1 VGRRH
6 GVVVGVMERVESR
19 FDVGAAPP
27 RACPSCGSEEQDL
40 IYRQRFER
48 FTSGSIGDGYDVV
61 ACGTCGAC
69 FASRLP
75 DQARFDEYYGAASKY
90 DLGATDGQLRGH
102 DAARFGSLAEWVTGE
117 VADRSRPVLD
127 VGTATGGF
135 LTALREQGFSSLRG
149 VDPSPQAVRLARE
162 EHGLDVKVGGI
173 GEARTWGSRFHLI
186 CFCAVLEHLLDPR
199 ATIQAAAE
207 LLDEDGMILIEVPD
221 ATRFRDCISAPY
233 QEFSVEHVNYFTDGS
248 LRYLMAGADLAPLAQ
263 RRFTWAQSADAE
275 APILDAMFV
284 RPAGEVGAAT
294 ADTQGPRAL
303 VEYVRRSA
311 EKEAA
316 VARRIQ
322 ALADAR
328 RPLYVWGVGTH
339 TLHLLRC
346 SALAEC
352 NIAAFIDGNPH
363 YSGTTL
369 AGRPV
374 LAPRELPA
382 VDRPILISSAVSQ
395 SEIATAARDLYG
407 AGVELILLY

>member
-1 VGRRH
+1 
-6 GVVVGVMERVESR
+6 MELA
-19 FDVGAAPP
+19 GAYSDAGAFPK
-27 RACPSCGSEEQDL
+27 RACPVCGSEEQDL
-40 IYRQRFER
+40 VYRQRFER

-75 DQARFDEYYGAASKY
+75 GQARFDEYYGAVSKY
-90 DLGATDGQLRGH
+90 DLGATDGQLCAH
-102 DAARFGSLAEWVTGE
+102 DAARFESLAEWVSAQ

-135 LTALREQGFSSLRG
+135 LTTLREHGFSSLCG

-173 GEARTWGSRFHLI
+173 DEARTWGSRFHLI

-199 ATIQAAAE
+199 ATILAAAD
-207 LLDEDGMILIEVPD
+207 LLDEDGMILVEVPD

-248 LRYLMAGADLAPLAQ
+248 LRYLVAGADLAPLAQ

-275 APILDAMFV
+275 APILDAMFLRTV
-284 RPAGEVGAAT
+284 AEIEPAIT
-294 ADTQGPRAL
+294 DTRGPKAL
-303 VEYVRRSA
+303 VEYARRSA
-311 EKEAA
+311 EKEATA
-316 VARRIQ
+316 ARKIQ
-322 ALADAR
+322 ALADACQ
-328 RPLYVWGVGTH
+328 PLYVWGVGTH

-352 NIAAFIDGNPH
+352 KIAAFIDGNPH
-363 YSGTTL
+363 YSGATL

-374 LAPRELPA
+374 LAPRELPS
-382 VDRPILISSAVSQ
+382 VDKPILISSAVSQ
-395 SEIATAARDLYG
+395 SAIAAAARDLYG
-407 AGVELILLY
+407 AGVKLILLY

>member
-1 VGRRH
+1 
-6 GVVVGVMERVESR
+6 M
-19 FDVGAAPP
+19 
-27 RACPSCGSEEQDL
+27 CGSEEQDL
-40 IYRQRFER
+40 IFGQRFER

-61 ACGTCGAC
+61 ACGACGAC

-75 DQARFDEYYGAASKY
+75 SRARFDEYYGAASKY
-90 DLGATDGQLRGH
+90 DLGATDGQLCAH
-102 DAARFGSLAEWVTGE
+102 DAARFESLAEWVSAHVT
-117 VADRSRPVLD
+117 DRAQPVLD

-135 LTALREQGFSSLRG
+135 LKTLREQGFSSLRG

-162 EHGLDVKVGGI
+162 ERGLDVKVGGI
-173 GEARTWGSRFHLI
+173 DEARTWGSRFHLI
-186 CFCAVLEHLLDPR
+186 CFCAVLEHVLDPG
-199 ATIQAAAE
+199 ATIRAAAD

-221 ATRFRDCISAPY
+221 ATRFQDCISAPY

-248 LRYLMAGADLAPLAQ
+248 LRFLMAGADLAPVAQ

-275 APILDAMFV
+275 APVLDAMFV

-294 ADTQGPRAL
+294 ADTQGPKAL
-303 VEYVRRSA
+303 VEYARLSA
-311 EKEAA
+311 EKEATA
-316 VARRIQ
+316 ARTIQ
-322 ALADAR
+322 ALAAAR
-328 RPLYVWGVGTH
+328 QPLYVWGVGTH

-346 SALAEC
+346 SALGEC

-363 YSGTTL
+363 YSGSTL

-374 LAPRELPA
+374 VAPRDLPA

-395 SEIATAARDLYG
+395 SEIAATARDLYG

>member
-1 VGRRH
+1 MEPAVTRSDADASPRR
-6 GVVVGVMERVESR
+6 G
-19 FDVGAAPP
+19 
-27 RACPSCGSEEQDL
+27 CPVCGSEEQDL
-40 IYRQRFER
+40 VYGQRFEH

-61 ACGTCGAC
+61 ACGACGAC

-75 DQARFDEYYGAASKY
+75 GQARFDEYYEAASKY
-90 DLGATDGQLRGH
+90 DLGVTDGQLCGH
-102 DAARFGSLAEWVTGE
+102 DAARFESLADWVTGQ

-135 LTALREQGFSSLRG
+135 LTTLREQGFSSLRG

-173 GEARTWGSRFHLI
+173 DEARTWGSRFHVV
-186 CFCAVLEHLLDPR
+186 CFCAVLEHLLDPQ
-199 ATIQAAAE
+199 ATIRAAAE

-221 ATRFRDCISAPY
+221 ATRFQDCISAPY

-248 LRYLMAGADLAPLAQ
+248 LRYLMAGADLAPVAK

-275 APILDAMFV
+275 APILDAMFLRAV
-284 RPAGEVGAAT
+284 GEVGAAT
-294 ADTQGPRAL
+294 ADTQGPKAL
-303 VEYVRRSA
+303 VEYARRSA

-316 VARRIQ
+316 VARKIQ
-322 ALADAR
+322 ALAAAR
-328 RPLYVWGVGTH
+328 QPLYVWGVGTH

-363 YSGTTL
+363 YSGSTL
-369 AGRPV
+369 AGHPV

-382 VDRPILISSAVSQ
+382 VDKPILISSAVSQ
-395 SEIATAARDLYG
+395 SEIAAAACDLYG
-407 AGVELILLY
+407 ARVELIILY